1 MSFELFGV
9 EFNGKEN
16 PYPNHK
22 LMDEV
27 FIRVGKKFMKEW
39 LKFGVDEGVVS
50 EVSDINQVYK
60 WFRSYEDSSYPTS
73 GSKDSESICEIKEN
87 GKI

>member
-39 LKFGVDEGVVS
+39 LKFGIDEGVVS
-50 EVSDINQVYK
+50 EVSDINISRK
-60 WFRSYEDSSYPTS
+60 
-73 GSKDSESICEIKEN
+73 
-87 GKI
+87 